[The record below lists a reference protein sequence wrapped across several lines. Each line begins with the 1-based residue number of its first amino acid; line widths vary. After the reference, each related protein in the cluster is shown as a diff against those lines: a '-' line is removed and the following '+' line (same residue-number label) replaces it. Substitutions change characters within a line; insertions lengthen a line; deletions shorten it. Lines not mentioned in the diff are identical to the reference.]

1 MFETTNQPIYII
13 CMSFSL
19 MVVQSPE
26 NHELII
32 NHGIKNPHMFECE
45 KNMKALYL
53 MLKSHISHSTTWIFA
68 SIGVPK

>member
-1 MFETTNQPIYII
+1 
-13 CMSFSL
+13 

-45 KNMKALYL
+45 KKHESL
-53 MLKSHISHSTTWIFA
+53 IFDA
-68 SIGVPK
+68 